1 MTQRSIN
8 LEYARIVDQELR
20 EAVFGSHDV
29 HEKLPHL
36 GSAFDELAAIVS
48 IAKIAS
54 FSHSCFEGSLQ
65 PMGVVSLHDHDAWIL
80 VVRLVTTLQC
90 AQCTRPPPKLANV
103 LVDATTAN
111 KHVAACPRG
120 QVEYDVDDR
129 IVAPVHGLDRFPG
142 HTRARTLGEEVGIAT
157 LRELTKAS
165 CMSLASKPMSPS
177 VAAQL

>member
-1 MTQRSIN
+1 MDPRPIKVACRNSRNVVTQRSIN
-8 LEYARIVDQELR
+8 LEYAWIVDQELR

-103 LVDATTAN
+103 LVDACHKVDISDDAVILSFECNPRRQTRWRTRWSSDWTLSVCVFR
-111 KHVAACPRG
+111 KHVH
-120 QVEYDVDDR
+120 EY
-129 IVAPVHGLDRFPG
+129 G
-142 HTRARTLGEEVGIAT
+142 
-157 LRELTKAS
+157 
-165 CMSLASKPMSPS
+165 
-177 VAAQL
+177 